1 MTKYILLG
9 LFGVVASLGLALG
22 LLVGTEAGSRWALG
36 KVPGLE
42 VTDFQGRLAG
52 SWQASRLR
60 WADGGS
66 TACGFD
72 HKASGYSG

>member
-22 LLVGTEAGSRWALG
+22 LLVGTEAGSRWVLG

-42 VTDFQGRLAG
+42 VTDFQGAWRAVGRPAG
-52 SWQASRLR
+52 CAGPMVAAQ
-60 WADGGS
+60 
-66 TACGFD
+66 
-72 HKASGYSG
+72 